1 MPEDCD
7 HARSQAGHHGMG
19 VRTTGIFL
27 TEEILAVISPATDDP
42 IVPIAIVMGISG
54 SLMLGLG
61 ILRIVEWIRRK
72 REEKNK

>member
-1 MPEDCD
+1 MPEDGD

-72 REEKNK
+72 REEKYK

>member
-1 MPEDCD
+1 MPEDGD

>member
-1 MPEDCD
+1 MSEDCD

>member
-1 MPEDCD
+1 
-7 HARSQAGHHGMG
+7 MG